1 MNQYNKAGW
10 LIFCNV
16 IFSLFNLVKF
26 IMNLTKLF
34 ALGERKRIND
44 ESEKH
49 HNSST
54 FYQDA
59 NYHNQ
64 IVNEL
69 SEQMWLELVNSPRKM
84 TATNPRGLASKEPLL
99 TENIETS

>member
-1 MNQYNKAGW
+1 
-10 LIFCNV
+10 
-16 IFSLFNLVKF
+16 
-26 IMNLTKLF
+26 MNLTKLF

-49 HNSST
+49 HKSST

-64 IVNEL
+64 IVNEP

-99 TENIETS
+99 TENIDTS

>member
-1 MNQYNKAGW
+1 MNQYNKVSW
-10 LIFCNV
+10 FIFCNV
-16 IFSLFNLVKF
+16 IFSLFNLVKL

-34 ALGERKRIND
+34 ALGERKKVND

-49 HNSST
+49 HDSST

-84 TATNPRGLASKEPLL
+84 TATNPRGSASKESLL

>member
-1 MNQYNKAGW
+1 
-10 LIFCNV
+10 
-16 IFSLFNLVKF
+16 
-26 IMNLTKLF
+26 MNLTKLF

-49 HNSST
+49 HKSST

-64 IVNEL
+64 IVNEP
-69 SEQMWLELVNSPRKM
+69 SSFMSTRLENKPDTM
-84 TATNPRGLASKEPLL
+84 TATEPRV
-99 TENIETS
+99 

>member
-1 MNQYNKAGW
+1 
-10 LIFCNV
+10 
-16 IFSLFNLVKF
+16 
-26 IMNLTKLF
+26 MNLTKLF

-49 HNSST
+49 HKSST

-64 IVNEL
+64 IVNEPK
-69 SEQMWLELVNSPRKM
+69 QFHVN
-84 TATNPRGLASKEPLL
+84 TA
-99 TENIETS
+99 